1 MLGVRGGDALDA
13 RTKVAHAFTRHE
25 KGPVENRDSLLVR
38 YRGRD
43 RPLSELHR
51 VFTQLPGD
59 SLAQSLDPGIQ
70 ILADAGPDASLLQI
84 ASAG

>member
-1 MLGVRGGDALDA
+1 MLGVRGGDALDG

-25 KGPVENRDSLLVR
+25 KGPIENRDALLIR
-38 YRGRD
+38 PFGPD

-51 VFTQLPGD
+51 MFTQLPGD
-59 SLAQSLDPGIQ
+59 SLAQRLEPGVQ
-70 ILADAGPDASLLQI
+70 ILADAGSDASLLQI